1 MRICFDLDNTLCTG
15 KPYRTASAFPGV
27 KEMLQRLKDDGHIII
42 IYTARGMGTA
52 GSNPGVSIRNI
63 GRLTLNQLEDWGF
76 IYDEIHFGKPNAD
89 VYVDDKAYNANGM
102 EHLEDFIL
110 KIKKLDNTVS
120 TYTTK
125 IQSMISKIDKC
136 TKG

>member
-15 KPYRTASAFPGV
+15 KPYETADAFPGV
-27 KEMLQRLKDDGHIII
+27 KEMLLRLKDDGHIII

-52 GSNPGVSIRNI
+52 GSNPGVSIKNI
-63 GRLTLNQLEDWGF
+63 GRLTLNQLEEWGF

-89 VYVDDKAYNANGM
+89 LYVDDKAYHANDM
-102 EHLEDFIL
+102 ERLEDFIL
-110 KIKKLDNTVS
+110 KAKKLDSRVS
-120 TYTTK
+120 TYNTK